1 MIVLDT
7 NVISEAL
14 SRSPNADVMAWLHH
28 QDVSSLHMSAV
39 SVAEISYGI
48 ALLPKGERR
57 ARLAEAWHELQ
68 MAWADRIVSVGATEA
83 ELAGVDLASRRAKG
97 RPISLADALIAGV
110 CISRGCILATRNTQD
125 FVDLGLHLMDPWQAD
140 RG

>member
-7 NVISEAL
+7 NVVSETL
-14 SRSPNADVMAWLHH
+14 SRSPNVGVMGWLHD
-28 QDVSSLHMSAV
+28 QEPSSLHLSAV
-39 SVAEISYGI
+39 TVAEISYGI
-48 ALLPKGERR
+48 ALLPTGERR

-68 MAWADRIVSVGATEA
+68 MAWADRILSVGAIEA
-83 ELAGVDLASRRAKG
+83 ELAGVALASRRAEG

-125 FVDLGLHLMDPWQAD
+125 FVDLGLHLVDPWQAA